1 LKEKSQNEQM
11 LLSALSEKCEIIATL
26 EKTAIDCEQLR
37 EQHENEMKRLSL
49 DYEQTLREVADKLK
63 ITYFEE
69 QQQLLTKHKSQI
81 DEMAKQF
88 EAEKE
93 CLDNSLAKK
102 VEEIAELSNRA
113 CRESEELKES
123 SKLAKEQALQ
133 EQKKLFQEM
142 IDQVMS
148 SVSK

>member
-1 LKEKSQNEQM
+1 MKEKSQNEQM

-93 CLDNSLAKK
+93 CLTKSLAKK

-113 CRESEELKES
+113 RKEAEELKES
-123 SKLAKEQALQ
+123 SKLAMEQALQ